1 MPDKKSKPHDTELKA
16 FIKSGGRTGA
26 EADFN
31 QLLKQATKPK
41 KDNKPSSL
49 LYDKTYFL
57 LYTSGMRGY
66 HRNAVV

>member
-1 MPDKKSKPHDTELKA
+1 MPEKKRKPQDTTLKA

-41 KDNKPSSL
+41 KDSKPSA
-49 LYDKTYFL
+49 K
-57 LYTSGMRGY
+57 
-66 HRNAVV
+66 NK